1 MSCWTC
7 MLVTLTPWWFG
18 PTLRHGIE
26 SSNGMHMYYN
36 HRYIYYAAMH
46 MCHWVAGVLGWRTGK
61 LRLATNGCSCLWTIW
76 TCQGR
81 GQLRSSM
88 MDHLGII
95 RELKHD
101 ESVLCLNTCW
111 AYIILAWNK
120 SFRKDLFGS
129 QPPLE
134 LLRQWID
141 YGCWYDRLK
150 QTLRPCSRRHSSTT
164 APDSAFFAVSSF

>member
-1 MSCWTC
+1 
-7 MLVTLTPWWFG
+7 
-18 PTLRHGIE
+18 
-26 SSNGMHMYYN
+26 
-36 HRYIYYAAMH
+36 
-46 MCHWVAGVLGWRTGK
+46 
-61 LRLATNGCSCLWTIW
+61 
-76 TCQGR
+76 
-81 GQLRSSM
+81 M

-111 AYIILAWNK
+111 TYIILAWNK

-164 APDSAFFAVSSF
+164 APDSTFFAVSRVFSLSGTYKESQSMKKDIKRLQAAKATLYAARCGVAVEVLFRLMLTGMSRAFTWSQQWDHLVVAVQ

>member
-1 MSCWTC
+1 MACIC
-7 MLVTLTPWWFG
+7 
-18 PTLRHGIE
+18 IIIID
-26 SSNGMHMYYN
+26 
-36 HRYIYYAAMH
+36 IYYAAMH

-76 TCQGR
+76 TCQGQ

-88 MDHLGII
+88 MDHLSII

-164 APDSAFFAVSSF
+164 APDSTFFAVSSF